1 MDEVCGGYITLFKRI
16 FVAAI
21 LSVVAGAAN
30 AADLMAVASQCLA
43 SPDSTILSLHRPAL
57 IETLTQYRDD
67 AKGASADK
75 KVVFS
80 RSAAFDWAVATN
92 VQCNV
97 ALGYLQGGFLDKDS
111 AKKCD
116 CFHGRLE
123 GLL

>member
-1 MDEVCGGYITLFKRI
+1 MIKRI
-16 FVAAI
+16 FIAAI
-21 LSVVAGAAN
+21 FCAVTGAAGAADLT
-30 AADLMAVASQCLA
+30 AAASQCLA
-43 SPDSTILSLHRPAL
+43 SPESTILSLHRPAL
-57 IETLTQYRDD
+57 IEALTQFRDD

-80 RSAAFDWAVATN
+80 SSAAFDWAVATT